1 MEKIR
6 YPILAFDNV
15 VFFPEVE
22 DDILLEKDYNKK
34 AFDYARES
42 GIDPIFLLLKGDSIV
57 PSVTDFYSVGVR
69 LKVVNSLTEPS
80 GESTLLSVKG
90 VSLFS
95 VHHIEDKGGFF
106 VCEGKELDV
115 KDGYDIFKS
124 VAYVNEI
131 KSLMNKNTVAIRKL
145 VTVKYIEKAMR
156 RVNNPLAF
164 ANNLIFALKLPVE
177 EKQVLLETF
186 NTEFKLK
193 KIYEFLKDKVD
204 KFRYEVEIEKKVRK
218 NVEESQKR
226 FFLNEKLKAIKEE
239 LGYTGENDLEK
250 LKEQIE
256 NAGMSK
262 EAYSKAMEEL
272 KRLETMNPASAE
284 ASVSRTYIQWL
295 IDVPWKKKTRDNLD
309 ILRARKILDRDHYG
323 LNEVKERIIEFLAV
337 RKLNKT
343 RRNPI
348 ICFVGPPGVGK
359 TSLARAIAESI
370 GRKFVRMSLGGV
382 RDEAEIRGH
391 RRTYIGAIPGRII
404 YLMKKA
410 GTINPLMLLDEID
423 KLSSDFRGDPSSA
436 LLEALDPEQNSH
448 FVDHYLDVDYDLSR
462 VFFILTANI
471 LDTIP
476 PPLRDRFEIIRI
488 PGYTFNEKM
497 EIAKRHL
504 IPKKLAETGLK
515 KFEPV
520 IKDDALEVVIERY
533 TREAGVRT
541 LERTIEKLFRK
552 CAVDIVEN
560 KRFSKGFEI
569 TEDLVYEKLGV
580 PVYKTS
586 VAEEKPQVG
595 VATGLAWTPSGGD
608 VLFIEVMTMPGSE
621 RIDITG
627 QLGDVMKESI
637 KAAFSYIKAN
647 YKKFGINIEKIKNT
661 DIHVHIPE
669 GAIPKDGPS
678 AGITVTAAIFS
689 ALTKREL
696 PNNIAM
702 TGEITLRGRVL
713 PVGGIKEKLLAAHR
727 AGIYEIILPYDN
739 EKDLQEIPEEIKNV
753 MVFHLVKNMDEVID
767 ILFNQQKSKGEKIL
781 PSDSSQEKELRD
793 FE

>member
-1 MEKIR
+1 MEKIK
-6 YPILAFDNV
+6 YPILAFDNI

-22 DDILLEKDYNKK
+22 DDILLEREYNKK
-34 AFDYARES
+34 AIDYSRES
-42 GIDPIFLLLKGDSIV
+42 GIDPVFLVVKSDNGV
-57 PSVTDFYSVGVR
+57 PSVTDFYSMGVK

-80 GESTLLSVKG
+80 GESTLISVKG
-90 VSLFS
+90 VSLFA
-95 VHHIEDKGGFF
+95 VQHIEENGGFF
-106 VCEGKELDV
+106 VCEGKELEV
-115 KDGYDIFKS
+115 KDGHDVFKS
-124 VAYVNEI
+124 LEYVGKI
-131 KSLMNKNTVAIRKL
+131 KTLMSKNTVAVRKL
-145 VTVKYIEKAMR
+145 ITAKYVEKIMR
-156 RVNNPLAF
+156 RVNNPSAF

-177 EKQVLLETF
+177 EKQILLETL

-193 KIYEFLKDKVD
+193 RIYEFLKDKVD
-204 KFRYEVEIEKKVRK
+204 KFKYEVEIEKKVRK
-218 NVEESQKR
+218 NVEEGQKR
-226 FFLNEKLKAIKEE
+226 FFLNEKLKVIKEE
-239 LGYTGENDLEK
+239 LGYTGEKDIEK

-262 EAYSKAMEEL
+262 EAYKKAMEEV

-284 ASVSRTYIQWL
+284 ASVARTYVQWL

-309 ILRARKILDRDHYG
+309 ISRARKILDRDHYG
-323 LNEVKERIIEFLAV
+323 LKEVKERIVEFLAV

-359 TSLARAIAESI
+359 TSLAKAIAESI

-448 FVDHYLDVDYDLSR
+448 FVDHYLDVDYDLSN

-476 PPLRDRFEIIRI
+476 APLRDRFEIIRI

-515 KFEPV
+515 KFKPV
-520 IKDDALEVVIERY
+520 INDNALEIVIERY

-552 CAVDIVEN
+552 CAVDIVE
-560 KRFSKGFEI
+560 KEKFKKGFEI
-569 TEDLVYEKLGV
+569 TEDLVFEKLGV
-580 PVYKTS
+580 PIYKTS
-586 VAEEKPQVG
+586 IAEEKPQVG

-608 VLFIEVMTMPGSE
+608 VLFIEVMTMPGNE
-621 RIDITG
+621 KIDITG
-627 QLGDVMKESI
+627 QLGNVMKESI

-689 ALTKREL
+689 ALTKREV

-739 EKDLQEIPEEIKNV
+739 EKDLQEIPEEIKSV
-753 MVFHLVKNMDEVID
+753 MMFHLVKNMDEVID
-767 ILFNQQKSKGEKIL
+767 ILFNQKKEGEEKIV
-781 PSDSSQEKELRD
+781 PSDSSQEKEIRD

>member
-1 MEKIR
+1 MEKIK
-6 YPILAFDNV
+6 YPILAFDNI

-22 DDILLEKDYNKK
+22 DDILLEREYNKK
-34 AFDYARES
+34 AIDYSRES
-42 GIDPIFLLLKGDSIV
+42 GIDPVFLVIKSDNGE
-57 PSVTDFYSVGVR
+57 PSVTDFYSMGVK

-80 GESTLLSVKG
+80 GESTLISVKG
-90 VSLFS
+90 VSLFA
-95 VHHIEDKGGFF
+95 VQHIEENGGFF
-106 VCEGKELDV
+106 VCEGKELEV
-115 KDGYDIFKS
+115 KDGHDVFKS
-124 VAYVNEI
+124 LEYVGRI
-131 KSLMNKNTVAIRKL
+131 KTLMSKNTVAVRKL
-145 VTVKYIEKAMR
+145 ITAKYVEKIMR
-156 RVNNPLAF
+156 RVNNPSAF

-177 EKQVLLETF
+177 EKQILLETF

-193 KIYEFLKDKVD
+193 RIYEFLKDKVD
-204 KFRYEVEIEKKVRK
+204 KFKYEVEIEKKVRK
-218 NVEESQKR
+218 NVEEGQKR
-226 FFLNEKLKAIKEE
+226 FFLNEKLKVIKEE
-239 LGYTGENDLEK
+239 LGYTGEKDIEK

-262 EAYSKAMEEL
+262 EAYKKAMEEV

-309 ILRARKILDRDHYG
+309 ISRARKILDRDHYG
-323 LNEVKERIIEFLAV
+323 LKEVKERIIEFLAV

-448 FVDHYLDVDYDLSR
+448 FVDHYLDVDYDLSN

-476 PPLRDRFEIIRI
+476 APLRDRFEIIRI

-515 KFEPV
+515 KFKPV
-520 IKDDALEVVIERY
+520 INDNALEIVIERY

-552 CAVDIVEN
+552 CAVDIVE
-560 KRFSKGFEI
+560 KGKFTRGFEI
-569 TEDLVYEKLGV
+569 TEDLVFEKLGV
-580 PVYKTS
+580 PIYKTS
-586 VAEEKPQVG
+586 IAEEKPQIG

-608 VLFIEVMTMPGSE
+608 VLFIEVMTMPGNE
-621 RIDITG
+621 KIDITG

-689 ALTKREL
+689 ALTKKEV

-739 EKDLQEIPEEIKNV
+739 EKDLQEIPEEIKSV
-753 MVFHLVKNMDEVID
+753 MMFHLVKNMDEVID
-767 ILFNQQKSKGEKIL
+767 ILFNQKKEGEEKIV
-781 PSDSSQEKELRD
+781 PSDSSQEKEIRD

>member
-1 MEKIR
+1 MEKIKH
-6 YPILAFDNV
+6 PIFAFDNV

-22 DDILLEKDYNKK
+22 DDILLEKEYNKK

-42 GIDPIFLLLKGDSIV
+42 RIDPIILLVKGETFI
-57 PSVTDFYSVGVR
+57 PSVTDFYTVGVR

-80 GESTLLSVKG
+80 GESTLVSVKG

-95 VHHIEDKGGFF
+95 VNHIEDKGGFF
-106 VCEGKELDV
+106 VCEGKEIDV
-115 KDGYDIFKS
+115 KDGYDIFKA
-124 VAYVNEI
+124 VEYVNDI
-131 KSLMNKNTVAIRKL
+131 KSLMNKNTLAIRKL
-145 VTVKYIEKAMR
+145 IILKHLEKAMR
-156 RVNNPLAF
+156 RVNHPVAF
-164 ANNLIFALKLPVE
+164 VNNLIYALKLPLE
-177 EKQVLLETF
+177 EKQELLETF

-193 KIYEFLKDKVD
+193 RVYEFLKDRVD
-204 KFRYEVEIEKKVRK
+204 KYRYEIEIEKKVKK

-256 NAGMSK
+256 KAGMSK
-262 EAYSKAMEEL
+262 EAYTKAMEEL

-309 ILRARKILDRDHYG
+309 IQRARKVLDRDHYG
-323 LNEVKERIIEFLAV
+323 LTDVKERIIEFLAV

-343 RRNPI
+343 KRNPI

-391 RRTYIGAIPGRII
+391 RRTYIGAIPGRLI

-476 PPLRDRFEIIRI
+476 APLRDRFEIIRI

-515 KFEPV
+515 KFEPE
-520 IKDDALEVVIERY
+520 IKDSALEVVIERY

-552 CAVDIVEN
+552 CAVDIVE
-560 KRFSKGFEI
+560 KDRFKKGFLI

-580 PVYKTS
+580 PIYKSS
-586 VAEEKPQVG
+586 VAEEAPQVG
-595 VATGLAWTPSGGD
+595 VATGLAWTPAGGD

-647 YKKFGINIEKIKNT
+647 YKKFGINIEKIRNT

-689 ALTKREL
+689 ALTKREV
-696 PNNIAM
+696 PNTIAM

-727 AGIYEIILPYDN
+727 AGIYEVILPYEN
-739 EKDLQEIPEEIKNV
+739 EKDLAEIPEEIKNV
-753 MVFHLVKNMDEVID
+753 MAFHLVKNMDEVID
-767 ILFNQQKSKGEKIL
+767 ILFNQQKIKEENIL
-781 PSDSSQEKELRD
+781 PSESSGEKDLRD
-793 FE
+793 YK